1 MMKYSKEQAEFL
13 INSRAQFNGAMAQMG
28 NHHLVGNAQPL
39 PKYVWEMVDRQAVTI
54 QRDVLSVYSDLASSV
69 SMSMPIG
76 KLIHMY
82 PQISDSGGPANVSL
96 DGRGKGKADTTVIS
110 YQGTPLPIIDDVVT
124 YGWRQIAAA
133 NTEGYN
139 ALQEGGIMNSQR
151 KVAEKLEDIVLNG
164 DSSIV
169 VGGSTMYGLRNAPNR
184 GTNTHGFTLRSAT
197 GAEWLTA
204 VKKGLDSLQSKNFFT
219 TGVTVYLNW
228 QDWFYASVSD
238 YTANYAKTI
247 LGRLQEITGLNF
259 VPASKVPADEM
270 LFVVKRADVVT
281 LLNGM
286 PLSTRPQMRTNP
298 EDDYRFITM
307 AAASLEVKSDA
318 NGNCG
323 VVQVTKA

>member
-1 MMKYSKEQAEFL
+1 MMKFTEGQADFL
-13 INSRAQFNGAMAQMG
+13 INSRINFNTAMAEMG
-28 NHHLVGNAQPL
+28 NYHLVGNAQPL
-39 PKYVWEMVDRQAVTI
+39 PKYVWEMVDRQSVTI

-69 SMSMPIG
+69 SMPMPIG

-96 DGRGKGKADTTVIS
+96 DGRGKGKADTTVVN
-110 YQGTPLPIIDDVVT
+110 YQGTPLPIVDDVVT
-124 YGWRQIAAA
+124 YGWRQIEAAR
-133 NTEGYN
+133 TEGYN
-139 ALQEGGIMNSQR
+139 VLQEGGIMNSQR

-164 DSSIV
+164 DASIV
-169 VGGSTMYGLRNAPNR
+169 VGNTAMYGLRNAPNR
-184 GTNTHGFTLRSAT
+184 GTNTHGFTLRGVT

-204 VKKGLDSLQSKNFFT
+204 VKKGLDTLQSKNFFT

-238 YTANYAKTI
+238 YTANYPKTI

-270 LFVVKRADVVT
+270 LFVVKRPDVVT

-286 PLSTRPQMRTNP
+286 PLSTRPQMRTNA
-298 EDDYRFITM
+298 EDEYTFITM
-307 AAASLEVKSDA
+307 AAAALEVKSDA

-323 VVQVTKA
+323 VVQITKA